1 MASSMVFSAIA
12 HHSKKMEE
20 PVRVSMHRAVTI
32 HQVSALGFL
41 ILAFAYKEQQT
52 PVVPFGLLTV
62 ATLLFPGVIYYQ
74 SLSKKTSILGKF
86 VPMGGMLHMAF
97 WTLLCVY

>member
-1 MASSMVFSAIA
+1 MASSMAFSAIA
-12 HHSKKMEE
+12 HHSKKMDET
-20 PVRVSMHRAVTI
+20 VRVSMHRAVTV

-41 ILAFAYKEQQT
+41 VLAFAYKET
-52 PVVPFGLLTV
+52 PAIPFALLSA

-74 SLSKKTSILGKF
+74 SLNRTKSVLGRF

-97 WTLLCVY
+97 WALLCVY

>member
-1 MASSMVFSAIA
+1 MASSMAFSAIA

-41 ILAFAYKEQQT
+41 ILACAYKET
-52 PVVPFGLLTV
+52 PVIPFALLS
-62 ATLLFPGVIYYQ
+62 AASLLFPGVIYYQ
-74 SLSKKTSILGKF
+74 SLSKKKSVFGRF

-97 WTLLCVY
+97 WALLCIY